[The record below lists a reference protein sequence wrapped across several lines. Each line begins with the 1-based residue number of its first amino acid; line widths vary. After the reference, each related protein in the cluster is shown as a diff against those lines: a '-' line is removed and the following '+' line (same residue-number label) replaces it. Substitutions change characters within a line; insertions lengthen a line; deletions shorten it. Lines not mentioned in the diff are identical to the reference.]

1 MFLLRHKRGPKYFYE
16 VSQSIIALIERIN
29 ENSSLVLV
37 EGEND
42 ERALRMARLKTRVI
56 TFCDSKMPK
65 FAFVERIANDY
76 NGLSV
81 VILFDYDREGAIA
94 AKRMTVELEE
104 KGVRVER
111 GVREELGKILV
122 KEGIRRLE
130 EMPSILSKAEF

>member
-1 MFLLRHKRGPKYFYE
+1 MRHKRGPKYFYE